1 MSENTFDTFAIVELF
16 GHARIAGRV
25 SEQVIAG
32 QGFLRVD
39 VPANEQYPG
48 FTRMY
53 GTGAIYSI
61 TPVDESIARAAAAGM
76 RERPVNVYI
85 PALPQPDEYEDFL
98 ESELDEEDADG
109 EEHDFDPPF

>member
-1 MSENTFDTFAIVELF
+1 MSAENTFDMFAIVELF

-32 QGFLRVD
+32 QGFVRVD
-39 VPANEQYPG
+39 VPENEQYPA

-76 RERPVNVYI
+76 RERPVMVYI
-85 PALPQPDEYEDFL
+85 PALASGVQEDDDLDFD
-98 ESELDEEDADG
+98 DEE
-109 EEHDFDPPF
+109 ESPF